1 MEHVSLTQLWQPI
14 VLSAFVVFVASS
26 IIHMV
31 LKWHASD
38 YRGLSNEDEVRAAIR
53 KGNPAEG
60 QYVLPYCSD
69 MKEMSSPGMTQKYTE
84 GPNAV
89 LRIMKP
95 GMPNMGKSLSLW
107 FGFNLVVSIFAAYI
121 ASRTLAPG
129 ADYMTVFRVTS
140 AVGFAGYVL
149 GGYPENIWMGEP
161 WSAAVKDTVDGL
173 VYALLMGGCFGW
185 LWP

>member
-1 MEHVSLTQLWQPI
+1 LWGPI
-14 VLSAFVVFVASS
+14 VLSAFVVFIASS
-26 IIHMV
+26 VIHMV

-38 YRGLSNEDEVRAAIR
+38 YRGLSNEDDVRAVIR
-53 KGNPAEG
+53 KGNPAPG
-60 QYVLPYCSD
+60 QYILPYCPD
-69 MKEMSSPGMTQKYTE
+69 MKQMSNPAMQQKYNE

-95 GMPNMGKSLSLW
+95 GVPNMGSALGMW
-107 FGFNLVVSIFAAYI
+107 FGFTLLVSIFTAYV
-121 ASRTLAPG
+121 ASLALAPG

-140 AVGFAGYVL
+140 AVGFIAYVL

-161 WSAAVKDTVDGL
+161 WSSAFKDTVDGL

>member
-1 MEHVSLTQLWQPI
+1 MVSLMQLWGPI
-14 VLSAFVVFVASS
+14 VLSAFLVFIASS
-26 IIHMV
+26 VIHMV

-53 KGNPAEG
+53 KGSPVQG

-69 MKEMSSPGMTQKYTE
+69 MKEMSSAPMTQKYTE

-95 GMPNMGKSLSLW
+95 GVPNMGSALGGW
-107 FGFNLVVSIFAAYI
+107 FGFNLVVSVFVAYV
-121 ASRTLAPG
+121 ATLALQPG
-129 ADYMTVFRVTS
+129 AHYMVVFRVTS
-140 AVGFAGYVL
+140 AVGFIAYSL
-149 GGYPENIWMGEP
+149 GGVPESIWMGQP
-161 WSAAVKDTVDGL
+161 WSSTLKNAVDGL
-173 VYALLMGGCFGW
+173 IYGLLMGGAFGW